1 MTDDEKPKPAE
12 EIEYIPEPGAPEE
25 GRPAAPPEAEAVAE
39 GKDHPEPGAAEKEPA
54 LSVKHL
60 KEKLKKRETE
70 VKHLKK
76 EIEELKDQYV
86 RKFAELENLR
96 KRIERE
102 KTDYFQYALSEVL
115 LEFLGIIDNFQ
126 RALLASAGEADGK
139 MFRDGIDLIYR
150 MSQNL
155 LFKRGVQPIEIK
167 DGVFDP
173 TLHHAMAMEES
184 EEVEEPRVTEELQK
198 GYMLHNRLLRPALV
212 KVVVPKK
219 KD

>member
-1 MTDDEKPKPAE
+1 
-12 EIEYIPEPGAPEE
+12 
-25 GRPAAPPEAEAVAE
+25 
-39 GKDHPEPGAAEKEPA
+39 KDHPEPGAAEKEPA
-54 LSVKHL
+54 PSVKHL
-60 KEKLKKRETE
+60 KEKLKKREAE

-86 RKFAELENLR
+86 RKLADLENLR

-102 KTDYFQYALSEVL
+102 KADYFQYALSEVL

-126 RALLASAGEADGK
+126 RALQASAGEADGK
-139 MFRDGIDLIYR
+139 TFRDGIDLIYR
-150 MSQNL
+150 MSQSL

-184 EEVEEPRVTEELQK
+184 EEVKEPRVTEELQK

-212 KVVVPKK
+212 KVVVPSKK

>member
-1 MTDDEKPKPAE
+1 MTDDEKGKPAE
-12 EIEYIPEPGAPEE
+12 EIEYIPDPATPEE
-25 GRPAAPPEAEAVAE
+25 GKASESPEAGAE
-39 GKDHPEPGAAEKEPA
+39 STDQAEPVAAEKEPA
-54 LSVKHL
+54 PPVKHL

-86 RKFAELENLR
+86 RKLADLENLR
-96 KRIERE
+96 KRLERE
-102 KTDYFQYALSEVL
+102 KADYLQFALSEVL

-126 RALLASAGEADGK
+126 RALQATGGDADGK
-139 MFRDGIDLIYR
+139 TFRDGIDLIYR
-150 MSQNL
+150 MSQSL
-155 LFKRGVQPIEIK
+155 ILKRGVQPIEIK

-173 TLHHAMAMEES
+173 TLQHAMAMEES
-184 EEVEEPRVTEELQK
+184 EEVQEPRVTVELQK

>member
-1 MTDDEKPKPAE
+1 MTDDEKGKPAG
-12 EIEYIPEPGAPEE
+12 EIEYIPGSGAPVE
-25 GRPAAPPEAEAVAE
+25 GKPAGSPEAGAE
-39 GKDHPEPGAAEKEPA
+39 SKDQPEPGAAEKEPA
-54 LSVKHL
+54 PSVKHL
-60 KEKLKKRETE
+60 KEKLKKREAE

-86 RKFAELENLR
+86 RKLADLENFR
-96 KRIERE
+96 KRLERE
-102 KTDYFQYALSEVL
+102 KADYFQYALSEVL

-126 RALLASAGEADGK
+126 RAFQASADDADGK
-139 MFRDGIDLIYR
+139 TFRDGIDLIYR

-155 LFKRGVQPIEIK
+155 LLKRGVQPIEIK

-184 EEVEEPRVTEELQK
+184 EEVQEPRVTEVLQK

-212 KVVVPKK
+212 KVAVPKK

>member
-12 EIEYIPEPGAPEE
+12 EIEYIPGPGAPEE
-25 GRPAAPPEAEAVAE
+25 GKPAAPPEAGVES
-39 GKDHPEPGAAEKEPA
+39 KDHPEPGAAEKEPA
-54 LSVKHL
+54 PSVKHM
-60 KEKLKKRETE
+60 KEKLKKREAE

-86 RKFAELENLR
+86 RKLADLENLR

-102 KTDYFQYALSEVL
+102 KADYFQYALSDVL

-126 RALLASAGEADGK
+126 RALQASAGEADGK
-139 MFRDGIDLIYR
+139 TFRDGIDLIYR

-184 EEVEEPRVTEELQK
+184 EEVLEPRVTEELQK

-212 KVVVPKK
+212 KVVVPSKK